1 VSPLPPYE
9 PALVGRARDAEI
21 ARLVKAGQELR
32 DGKPKTTP
40 TTPGD
45 PNDQR

>member
-21 ARLVKAGQELR
+21 ERLRKIGQELR
-32 DGKPKTTP
+32 DGPPKTP
-40 TTPGD
+40 TTTTKD
-45 PNDQR
+45 EER